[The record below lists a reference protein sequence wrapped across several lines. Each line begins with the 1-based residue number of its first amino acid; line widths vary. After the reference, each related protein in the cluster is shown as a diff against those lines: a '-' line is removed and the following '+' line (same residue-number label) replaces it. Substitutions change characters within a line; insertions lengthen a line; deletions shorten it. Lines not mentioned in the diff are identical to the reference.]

1 MNASLSSRIIA
12 ANATLIVG
20 GELDAIGEYFGPSYV
35 AHITDQVATGGHA
48 LVRRLVESY
57 RKAFPDVQVEV
68 EILVEAG
75 DRVAW
80 QRTLRA
86 THSGAFLGFPATG
99 RSIVWRDMVVSR
111 LEDGLMV
118 EDWVI
123 TDLAEQLL
131 RARKGRDSAIRK
143 AGGKESRK

>member
-1 MNASLSSRIIA
+1 MRARVGQGAAGGAGLTRIERLHEPI
-12 ANATLIVG
+12 TL
-20 GELDAIGEYFGPSYV
+20 P
-35 AHITDQVATGGHA
+35 VATGGHA
-48 LVRRLVESY
+48 LARRLVESY
-57 RKAFPDVQVEV
+57 RKALPDVQVEV

-75 DRVAW
+75 ARVAW

-111 LEDGLMV
+111 FEEGLMV

-123 TDLAEQLL
+123 TDLAERSL
-131 RARKGRDSAIRK
+131 RARKGSAR
-143 AGGKESRK
+143 G